1 MNRPTLDQVRAGP
14 LSPNAVHWCDHTIGK
29 SIKRLD
35 PNPRGRRPSIA
46 AATMG
51 GATKASDNVMRIER
65 SLLCSRAAMT
75 SMV

>member
-1 MNRPTLDQVRAGP
+1 MTAPTTRATPKIALDQRAA
-14 LSPNAVHWCDHTIGK
+14 SRHDNA
-29 SIKRLD
+29 
-35 PNPRGRRPSIA
+35 PSIA

-51 GATKASDNVMRIER
+51 GTTKASDNVMRIER